1 MAQKPLMLKD
11 YLELDSCS
19 ESFWWPPLQRAG
31 GTSVRRLLEAELG
44 GGGADKGGW
53 RLVRSRSKGALTRL
67 SAVIKLLQFSAEEGP
82 VASAVDAVCGGG
94 PPRLLPRSFSKKLR
108 RSFWKKRDHEKEEK
122 GKVMVKDIVRLG
134 SFDEETVERSSLFYP
149 SPVDSRCGS
158 SSGFLFSTAATSEL
172 FVDGKDSM
180 PISPRTEKG
189 VFVGPGEESRR
200 PPTGCQEPEEI
211 CGKVGMDCPFEEEKE
226 QLSPVSVMDFP
237 YQDEDEDEAV
247 VEQPSAISPCFE
259 QSIINIERTKNQLL
273 QMIRRFE
280 TLANLEPVD
289 LDHSFACT
297 EASAKTTV
305 RVETDEEEEG
315 NENEARQRRRRT
327 ASAFLRRITDNC
339 SLPPCGEKLL
349 FDFFVEGL
357 SFDEDC
363 RRGKKRGCA
372 GNEDLLRLASDW
384 VAGGGRVAEKDGDV
398 AVREMERCGKGW
410 NCFDEEEETMA
421 VEMTGGV
428 VTWLMDELVDDL
440 LVSVA

>member
-19 ESFWWPPLQRAG
+19 ESFWWAPLQRAG

-67 SAVIKLLQFSAEEGP
+67 TAIIKLLQFSTEEGP
-82 VASAVDAVCGGG
+82 VASADAVRSGG

-122 GKVMVKDIVRLG
+122 VKVMVKDIVRLS

-149 SPVDSRCGS
+149 SPVISRSGS
-158 SSGFLFSTAATSEL
+158 SSGYLFSTATSEL

-189 VFVGPGEESRR
+189 VFVGPDEESRR
-200 PPTGCQEPEEI
+200 PSTGCQEPEEI
-211 CGKVGMDCPFEEEKE
+211 CGKVDMDCPFEEEKE

-289 LDHSFACT
+289 LDHRFACT
-297 EASAKTTV
+297 EAFAQTTV
-305 RVETDEEEEG
+305 HVETDGEEEG
-315 NENEARQRRRRT
+315 NENEERRRRRGQRT
-327 ASAFLRRITDNC
+327 ASALLRQITDNY
-339 SLPPCGEKLL
+339 SLPACGEKLL

-363 RRGKKRGCA
+363 WRGKKRGCA

-384 VAGGGRVAEKDGDV
+384 VAGAGSLAEKDGDV
-398 AVREMERCGKGW
+398 AVREMERCCKGW
-410 NCFDEEEETMA
+410 NCFDEEEEIVA

>member
-1 MAQKPLMLKD
+1 
-11 YLELDSCS
+11 
-19 ESFWWPPLQRAG
+19 
-31 GTSVRRLLEAELG
+31 
-44 GGGADKGGW
+44 
-53 RLVRSRSKGALTRL
+53 
-67 SAVIKLLQFSAEEGP
+67 
-82 VASAVDAVCGGG
+82 
-94 PPRLLPRSFSKKLR
+94 
-108 RSFWKKRDHEKEEK
+108 
-122 GKVMVKDIVRLG
+122 MVKDIVRLG

-149 SPVDSRCGS
+149 SPVVSRCGS
-158 SSGFLFSTAATSEL
+158 SSDFLFSTAATSEL

-200 PPTGCQEPEEI
+200 PSTGCQEPEEQEI

-259 QSIINIERTKNQLL
+259 QSLINIERTKNQLL

-305 RVETDEEEEG
+305 HVETDEEEDG
-315 NENEARQRRRRT
+315 NENEARRRRRRRT
-327 ASAFLRRITDNC
+327 ALAFLRRITDNS

-372 GNEDLLRLASDW
+372 GNEDLLQLASDW
-384 VAGGGRVAEKDGDV
+384 VAGGGSVTEKDGDV

-410 NCFDEEEETMA
+410 NCFDEEEETVA

-428 VTWLMDELVDDL
+428 VAWLMDELVDDL

>member
-19 ESFWWPPLQRAG
+19 ESFWWAPLQRAG

-67 SAVIKLLQFSAEEGP
+67 SAIIKLLQFSAEEGP
-82 VASAVDAVCGGG
+82 VASADAVCGGG

-122 GKVMVKDIVRLG
+122 VKVMVKDIVRLS
-134 SFDEETVERSSLFYP
+134 SFDEETVERR
-149 SPVDSRCGS
+149 SPVVSRCGS
-158 SSGFLFSTAATSEL
+158 SSGFLFSTATSEL
-172 FVDGKDSM
+172 FVDGKESM
-180 PISPRTEKG
+180 PPISPRTEKG

-200 PPTGCQEPEEI
+200 PSTGCQEPEEI

-247 VEQPSAISPCFE
+247 VEQPSAISPSFE

-297 EASAKTTV
+297 EASAQTTV
-305 RVETDEEEEG
+305 HVETDEEEEG
-315 NENEARQRRRRT
+315 NENEARRRRRRT
-327 ASAFLRRITDNC
+327 ASALLRQITDNY
-339 SLPPCGEKLL
+339 SLPACGEELL
-349 FDFFVEGL
+349 FDFFVDGL

-363 RRGKKRGCA
+363 RRGTKRGCA

-384 VAGGGRVAEKDGDV
+384 VAGGGSVAEKDGGV

-410 NCFDEEEETMA
+410 NCFDEEEEIVA

-440 LVSVA
+440 LVSVS